1 MLRKLLA
8 AIFTLSMVLAA
19 APVVQAE
26 ETVQKISTG
35 SELDMLFRKGGSGEL
50 MEDIPY
56 YSYGYSVN
64 NSISLDM
71 NGHSINDNS
80 IYIQDNAK
88 LNLSGNGSIHCPINI
103 FLQAG
108 IYAADTVSFDGVV
121 YLNDE
126 DSRINGGTYNSRVTV
141 QSKRYKY
148 GIIDNGV
155 FNGEVSNI
163 DAVNGGTFNNTITN
177 STIYGGTFNGKISDD
192 CTIYHTVTFDSNGG
206 SEVTEQKVL
215 KGKQASEPG
224 TPVRDGYIFDGWYSN
239 DALYDFSTPVTQNL
253 TLTAHWIKTVST
265 LTISDIPDQIYSGT
279 DLTPVITIRDGAYT
293 LIQEKDYTVTYSDNR
308 SVGTAKASIHGIGRY
323 GGNFE
328 RTFVIQ
334 PKEVTVSGIRV
345 LDKVYDGT
353 TSAVL
358 DTSNAVINGKVLN
371 DDVSLN
377 ASGSFDDADAG
388 ANKTVVISQSL
399 EGKDA
404 GNYVLNSRTGTI
416 QADIRKADPVLSVQA
431 VMTETYSDTDFQLHI
446 SHSGDGKV
454 TYSSDKPDVLSVS
467 DTGLIHITG
476 TGEANI
482 IVNLAESKNHLSASH
497 TLHVNSNKDSIR
509 IENALINKTYG
520 DPSFSIKPSGSV
532 PGKVRYMI
540 DEGDAVSVDGNG
552 NVYIMKPGSS
562 VIVVSMEA
570 SDNHRA
576 VSETIT
582 INVSASSSVTLLPGT
597 GQKDYV
603 ITTGNNT
610 KWQKGSGK
618 QLLII
623 SDGDYDLFNG
633 LYIDGNIVDRKNYD
647 VKKGSTEIYLKAS
660 YLEALSVGKH
670 TFELRYSNGK
680 SASGEFTITEA
691 EKPVEEKKD
700 NKTTVP
706 SDHSDVKNDVQ
717 NTSVNRNEKSSS
729 VPDTGDHTNSIAWG
743 LVMIAAV
750 ICTII
755 ISKKRL
761 D

>member
-19 APVVQAE
+19 APIVHAE
-26 ETVQKISTG
+26 EPVQKISTG
-35 SELDMLFRKGGSGEL
+35 SELYMLFRNGGSGEL

-64 NSISLDM
+64 HNTSLEM
-71 NGHSINDNS
+71 NGHSINDAS

-88 LNLSGNGSIHCPINI
+88 LSLNGSGTIHCPINI
-103 FLQAG
+103 FSQAELF
-108 IYAADTVSFDGVV
+108 ATDTVSFDGVV

-177 STIYGGTFNGKISDD
+177 STIYGGTFNGTISPD
-192 CTIYHTVTFDSNGG
+192 CTIYHTVTFNSNGG

-215 KGKQASEPG
+215 KGQQASDPG
-224 TPVRDGYIFDGWYSN
+224 APVRDGYIFDGWYSSG
-239 DALYDFSTPVTQNL
+239 ALYDFSTPVTQNL
-253 TLTAHWIKTVST
+253 TLTAQWIKNIST
-265 LTISDIPDQIYSGT
+265 LTISDISDQIYSGT

-293 LIQEKDYTVTYSDNR
+293 LVQGQDYTVAYSDNHY
-308 SVGTAKASIHGIGRY
+308 VGTAKASVHGVGRY
-323 GGNFE
+323 GGNIE
-328 RTFVIQ
+328 KTFVIHS
-334 PKEVTVSGIRV
+334 KEVTVSGIRV

-358 DTSNAVINGKVLN
+358 DTSDAVINGKAIN
-371 DDVSLN
+371 DDVSLI
-377 ASGSFDDADAG
+377 ASGSFEDADAG
-388 ANKTVVISQSL
+388 INKTVVISQSL

-404 GNYVLNSRTGTI
+404 GNYVLNSSTNTI
-416 QADIRKADPVLSVQA
+416 QADIRKADPLLSVQA
-431 VMTETYSDTDFQLHI
+431 VMTETYSDTDFQLHVL
-446 SHSGDGKV
+446 HTGDGKI
-454 TYSSDKPDVLSVS
+454 TYSSDNPDVLSVS
-467 DTGLIHITG
+467 DTGLVHIVDA
-476 TGEANI
+476 GEADI
-482 IVNLAESKNHLSASH
+482 TVSLAESKNHTSASH
-497 TLHVNSNKDSIR
+497 TLHVSIDKDSIR

-520 DPSFSIKPSGSV
+520 DPVFSIKPSGPV

-540 DEGDAVSVDGNG
+540 EDGDAVSVDGNG
-552 NVYIMKPGSS
+552 NVYIMKPGTS

-570 SDNHRA
+570 ADNHRA

-582 INVSASSSVTLLPGT
+582 IHVAAASSVTLLPGT
-597 GQKDYV
+597 NQKDYV

-610 KWQKGSGK
+610 EWQKGSGK

-623 SDGDYDLFNG
+623 SDGDYDLFDG
-633 LYIDGNIVDRKNYD
+633 LYIDGNLVDHKNYD
-647 VKKGSTEIYLKAS
+647 VKKGSTEICLNAS
-660 YLEALSVGKH
+660 YLETLPEGRH
-670 TFELRYSNGK
+670 TFELKYSNGK
-680 SASGEFTITEA
+680 SASGEFTIVKTE
-691 EKPVEEKKD
+691 
-700 NKTTVP
+700 NKNPEAAVLP
-706 SDHSDVKNDVQ
+706 DHSNINNDVQ
-717 NTSVNRNEKSSS
+717 NTSLNRNEKSSP

-743 LVMIAAV
+743 LIMMTAI
-750 ICTII
+750 ICAII